1 VISIR
6 NISKSFGNNH
16 VIKNL
21 SLEIS
26 KGERVVVLG
35 PSGCGKSTFLRCI
48 NFLEPITGGEIYF
61 HNQLVTTKNAEAV
74 RQKIGLVFQQFNLF
88 NNLTVL
94 ENLTLAPTE
103 LGLLTPTGAKR
114 KAMRLLRHFD
124 LQDKASAYPSRIS
137 SGQKQRVAIIR
148 ALMMDPELLLFDEPT
163 SALDPE
169 SISEV
174 LDLIRELAKNGLTML
189 IITHEIS
196 FAKEIATRMCFLNNG
211 TIEEEDAPD
220 VFFNH
225 PKTPRLKEFLSKV
238 L

>member
-1 VISIR
+1 
-6 NISKSFGNNH
+6 
-16 VIKNL
+16 
-21 SLEIS
+21 
-26 KGERVVVLG
+26 
-35 PSGCGKSTFLRCI
+35 
-48 NFLEPITGGEIYF
+48 
-61 HNQLVTTKNAEAV
+61 
-74 RQKIGLVFQQFNLF
+74 
-88 NNLTVL
+88 
-94 ENLTLAPTE
+94 
-103 LGLLTPTGAKR
+103 
-114 KAMRLLRHFD
+114 
-124 LQDKASAYPSRIS
+124 
-137 SGQKQRVAIIR
+137 
-148 ALMMDPELLLFDEPT
+148 MMDPELLLFDEPT

>member
-1 VISIR
+1 MISIR

-48 NFLEPITGGEIYF
+48 NFLEPITDGEIYF
-61 HNQLVTTKNAEAV
+61 HNQLITTKNAEAV

-124 LQDKASAYPSRIS
+124 LQDKAPAYPSRIS

-211 TIEEEDAPD
+211 PIEEEDAPD